1 MISAIFV
8 DRPRLALVISIVITI
23 AGILAIKAIPVAQF
37 PDIVPPQVSV
47 TARYQGASAE
57 IVEQTVAQ
65 LIESQVNG
73 VDNMLYMKSTS
84 GNDGSFALSVT
95 FKVGTNP
102 DINTVNVLNRVQLA
116 IPKLPQEVQ
125 RAGVTVAKKSSALL
139 LVPVIYSP
147 KGTFDS
153 LFLSNFA
160 TKDVIDEIAR
170 VPGVG
175 QANLFGPLDYAMR
188 ISVDS
193 ERLTALSLTMSDIVK
208 AVQAQNVQAAL
219 GRIGGAP
226 VTADTQFQ
234 VSITT
239 QGRLT
244 SVDEFSNVLI
254 RANPDGSTV
263 RVGDVASVELGA
275 RSQDAQSRL
284 NGNPAAAIAIYQAP
298 GANAVEVAKGV
309 RAKLADL
316 KTRFPD
322 DIDYRI
328 TYDTTI
334 FVTDTIHE
342 VIKTLLEAF
351 VLVGIVVFIFLGNL
365 RATLIPIIA
374 VPVSL
379 IGTFAVMLMMGYSA
393 NTVSLLALVL
403 AIGIVVDD
411 AIVVVE
417 NVERIMHDEPH
428 LSVAEATKKAMSEI
442 TGAII
447 AITLVL
453 LSVFVPTAFIPGIS
467 GQLYQ
472 QFAVAVS
479 VAMVISAINA
489 LTLSP
494 ALCSMLLTHAGPRK
508 GWMGRLQTGID
519 KTRDKYVVGARVLI
533 RRGALTVGLLI
544 GSLILAGGLA
554 RLTPTGF
561 LPVEDQGAFMVEATL
576 PDGASVNR
584 STEVIARAE
593 QLILKNPAVANVIG
607 VVGYSMIDGLALSNK
622 ALMVVT
628 LKPFHERTAPEAKA
642 PAIIAELRRQF
653 SQIAA
658 ANIIPFNLPPIMGL
672 GTGSGFEYQLLD
684 LTGGDIRTFGA
695 VARGMVIEGNQ
706 NPNLGALFTT
716 FSVATP
722 QVRLELDRERLQ
734 VMGIQVSDVFSA
746 MQASLGGF
754 YVNDFNLLGRTY
766 NVMLQAAPED
776 RMSVEDIFKVYVR
789 NKDGGMVPLRA
800 FATVDV
806 NVAPPSIQRY
816 NNQRSITLN
825 GGPAP
830 GVSSGQALASME
842 EMSARTLPQGYSYS
856 WTGTALQEKEAS
868 GQTGFI
874 FALSILF
881 AYLFLVALYESWT
894 LPVGVMLS
902 VGVAV
907 AGAFGFL
914 LMMGLDSNIYAQI
927 GLVVLVALAAKNA
940 ILIFEFAMEQRNRG
954 MSIQDAAE
962 EAAKL
967 RFRAIMMTSFAFILG
982 LVPLVIAEG
991 AGAAS
996 RQAVGAAVFGGMMAA
1011 AILGVFLIPG
1021 LYRVFQ
1027 EGREKAHKFVGKP
1040 LPETLRDAEAASAPQ
1055 AAAPAPPA
1063 VAAH

>member
-8 DRPRLALVISIVITI
+8 DRPRLALVISVVITI

-47 TARYQGASAE
+47 TARYQGASAA

-73 VDNMLYMKSTS
+73 VDNMLYMKSNS
-84 GNDGSFALSVT
+84 GNDGSYSLSVT
-95 FKVGTNP
+95 FKVGTSP

-125 RAGVTVAKKSSALL
+125 RSGVTVAKKSSALL
-139 LVPVIYSP
+139 QIPVLYSP
-147 KGTFDS
+147 KGTFDA

-175 QANLFGPLDYAMR
+175 QASLFGPLDYAMR
-188 ISVDS
+188 ISVDT
-193 ERLTALSLTMSDIVK
+193 ERMTALGLTMSDIIT
-208 AVQAQNVQAAL
+208 AVQSQNVQAAV

-226 VTADTQFQ
+226 LTADTQFQ
-234 VSITT
+234 ISITT
-239 QGRLT
+239 QGRLV
-244 SVDEFSNVLI
+244 SEDEFSNVI
-254 RANPDGSTV
+254 VRASADGGTV

-275 RSQDAQSRL
+275 RSQDSQSRL
-284 NGNPAAAIAIYQAP
+284 NGQAAAAIAIYQAP

-309 RAKLADL
+309 RAKLAEL
-316 KTRFPD
+316 KTRFPA

-328 TYDTTI
+328 TYDTTV
-334 FVTDTIHE
+334 FVTDTIKE
-342 VIKTLLEAF
+342 VIHTLFEAF
-351 VLVGIVVFIFLGNL
+351 VLVAIVVFIFLGNL

-379 IGTFAVMLMMGYSA
+379 IGTFAVMLALGYSA

-417 NVERIMHDEPH
+417 NVERIMHDEPD
-428 LSVAEATKKAMSEI
+428 LSVAAATKKAMGEI

-494 ALCSMLLTHAGPRK
+494 ALCSMLLTHAGPRR
-508 GWMGRLQTGID
+508 GWMGKLQNGID
-519 KTRDKYVVGARVLI
+519 GVRDRYVFGARVLI
-533 RRGALTVGLLI
+533 RRSVLTIGLLV
-544 GSLILAGGLA
+544 GSLVLAGGLA

-561 LPVEDQGAFMVEATL
+561 LPSEDQGAFMVEVSL
-576 PDGASVNR
+576 PAGASVNR
-584 STEVIARAE
+584 TTEVLARAE
-593 QLILKNPAVANVIG
+593 QIVRANHAVADVIG
-607 VVGYSMIDGLALSNK
+607 VTGYSMIDGLALSNK

-628 LKPFHERTAPEAKA
+628 LKPFEDRTGHGMKA
-642 PAIIAELRRQF
+642 QQIIDSVRREFNSIASAI
-653 SQIAA
+653 
-658 ANIIPFNLPPIMGL
+658 IIPFNLPPIIGL

-684 LTGGDIRTFGA
+684 LTGGDVNTFAA
-695 VARGMVIEGNQ
+695 VARGLVVAASQ
-706 NPNLGALFTT
+706 NPDVGGVFTT
-716 FSVATP
+716 FSVSTP
-722 QVRLELDRERLQ
+722 QAKLEIDRDRLQ
-734 VMGIQVSDVFSA
+734 LMGVKVSDAFAA
-746 MQASLGGF
+746 MQAALGGY
-754 YVNDFNLLGRTY
+754 YVNDFNLFGRTY
-766 NVMLQAAPED
+766 NVMIQAAPED
-776 RMSVEDIFKVYVR
+776 RMSTDDIFKVYVR
-789 NKDGGMVPLRA
+789 NKDGGMVSLRA
-800 FATVDV
+800 FADV
-806 NVAPPSIQRY
+806 ELAVAPPSIQRY
-816 NNQRSITLN
+816 NNQRSITIS
-825 GGPAP
+825 GAPAP
-830 GVSSGQALASME
+830 GVSSGQALAAME
-842 EMSARTLPQGYSYS
+842 KLSATALPQGYAFS
-856 WTGTALQEKEAS
+856 WTGTALQEKEAA

-881 AYLFLVALYESWT
+881 AYLFLVALYESWI
-894 LPVGVMLS
+894 LPVAVMLS

-914 LMMGLDSNIYAQI
+914 LLMGLDSNIYAQI

-940 ILIFEFAMEQRNRG
+940 ILIFEFAMEQRNHG
-954 MSIQDAAE
+954 LSVQDAAA

-996 RQAVGAAVFGGMMAA
+996 RQAVGGAVFGGMLAA
-1011 AILGVFLIPG
+1011 AIAGVFIIPG

-1027 EGREKAHKFVGKP
+1027 DLRERLHLMVGKP
-1040 LPETLRDAEAASAPQ
+1040 LPETLRDSGVEGGAAKPRSS
-1055 AAAPAPPA
+1055 
-1063 VAAH
+1063 AAH

>member
-1 MISAIFV
+1 MISSVFV
-8 DRPRLALVISIVITI
+8 DRPRLALVISVVITI
-23 AGILAIKAIPVAQF
+23 AGLLAIKAIPVAQF

-47 TARYQGASAE
+47 SARYQGASAE

-73 VDNMLYMKSTS
+73 VDNMLYMKSTA
-84 GNDGSFALSVT
+84 GNDGSYSLSVT

-102 DINTVNVLNRVQLA
+102 DINSVNVLNRVQLA

-125 RAGVTVAKKSSALL
+125 RSGVTVAKKSSALL
-139 LVPVIYSP
+139 LIPVIYSP
-147 KGTFDS
+147 KGSFDA

-160 TKDVIDEIAR
+160 TKDVLDEIAR

-193 ERLTALSLTMSDIVK
+193 ERLTALGLTMSDIIK
-208 AVQAQNVQAAL
+208 AIQSQNAQAAL

-226 VTADTQFQ
+226 LTMDAQFQ
-234 VSITT
+234 LSITT

-244 SVDEFSNVLI
+244 SVNEFSNVLI

-263 RVGDVASVELGA
+263 RVSDVASVELGA
-275 RSQDAQSRL
+275 RSQDSQSRL
-284 NGNPAAAIAIYQAP
+284 NGKPAAAIAIYQAP
-298 GANAVEVAKGV
+298 GANAVDVAKGV
-309 RAKLADL
+309 RAKLAEL
-316 KTRFPD
+316 KGRFPAD
-322 DIDYRI
+322 VDYRI
-328 TYDTTI
+328 TYDTTV

-342 VIKTLLEAF
+342 VIKTLFEAF
-351 VLVGIVVFIFLGNL
+351 ILVGIVVFIFLGNW

-379 IGTFAVMLMMGYSA
+379 IGTFAVMLALGFSA

-417 NVERIMHDEPH
+417 NVERIMHDEPN
-428 LSVAEATKKAMSEI
+428 LSVAEATKKAMGEI

-472 QFAVAVS
+472 QFAIAVS

-494 ALCSMLLTHAGPRK
+494 ALCSMLLTHTGPRK
-508 GWMGRLQTGID
+508 GWMGRLQSGID
-519 KTRDKYVVGARVLI
+519 KTRDAYVVGARVLV
-533 RRGALTVGLLI
+533 RRSLLTVGLLVA
-544 GSLILAGGLA
+544 SLVMAGGLA
-554 RLTPTGF
+554 RMTPTGF
-561 LPVEDQGAFMVEATL
+561 LPIEDQGAFMVEATL
-576 PDGASVNR
+576 PDGASLNR
-584 STEVIARAE
+584 SSEVLARAE
-593 QLILKNPAVANVIG
+593 QIILQNPAVSDVIG
-607 VVGYSMIDGLALSNK
+607 VLGYSMIDGIALSNK

-628 LKPFHERTAPEAKA
+628 LKPFHERTKPEHKA
-642 PAIIAELRRQF
+642 QAVIASLRAQFAQVASAIV
-653 SQIAA
+653 
-658 ANIIPFNLPPIMGL
+658 IPFNLPPIIGL

-684 LTGGDIRTFGA
+684 NTGGDISTFGA
-695 VARGMVIEGNQ
+695 VARGLVIGANQ
-706 NPNLGALFTT
+706 NPNLSPSFTT

-722 QVRLELDRERLQ
+722 QARLELDRDRLQ

-746 MQASLGGF
+746 MQASLGGY
-754 YVNDFNLLGRTY
+754 YVNDFNLFGRTY

-776 RMSVEDIFKVYVR
+776 RMSVDDIFKVYVR
-789 NKDGGMVPLRA
+789 NKDGGMASLRA
-800 FATVDV
+800 FANVDV
-806 NVAPPSIQRY
+806 TVAPPSIQRY
-816 NNQRSITLN
+816 NNQRSITIN

-830 GVSSGQALASME
+830 GVSSGQALATME
-842 EMSARTLPQGYSYS
+842 QISAGTLPQGYSYS

-894 LPVGVMLS
+894 LPIGVMLS

-914 LMMGLDSNIYAQI
+914 LLMGLDNNIYAQI

-940 ILIFEFAMEQRNRG
+940 ILIFEFAMEQRRKG
-954 MSIQDAAE
+954 LSVEDAAT

-996 RQAVGAAVFGGMMAA
+996 RQAVGAAVFGGMLAA
-1011 AILGVFLIPG
+1011 AILGVFIIPG

-1027 EGREKAHKFVGKP
+1027 EGRERLHSLVGKP
-1040 LPETLRDAEAASAPQ
+1040 LPETLRDAGGPGET
-1055 AAAPAPPA
+1055 APAHVAP
-1063 VAAH
+1063 AAH